1 MGSKLTEVVSEENA
15 FSTIL
20 CRADEEGV
28 DCKNIK
34 TKCNKL
40 LANRLAFRGFNKQAY
55 LRCIN
60 LVSIWSSDNTLAITA
75 LATQHKHS
83 SPIGC

>member
-1 MGSKLTEVVSEENA
+1 MDSKLTEVVSEENA

-28 DCKNIK
+28 DCKNNNMK
-34 TKCNKL
+34 HNKL
-40 LANRLAFRGFNKQAY
+40 FNKQAY

-60 LVSIWSSDNTLAITA
+60 LASIWSSNNTLATT
-75 LATQHKHS
+75 ATQHKYNALF
-83 SPIGC
+83 GC